1 MIVIDSSGWLEYLTD
16 GPLANEFARRL
27 RQPAAVL
34 TPAIVVYEVY
44 KHSRRLRGEE
54 AAIDAVAALRK
65 TTIIPLTEEVALVAA
80 DLSIEHKLA
89 MADAIVLATARLNE
103 AEVMTSDADFSGI
116 SGVIYV
122 QKI

>member
-1 MIVIDSSGWLEYLTD
+1 MIVVDSSGWLEYLTD
-16 GPLANEFARRL
+16 GPLASEFARRL

-34 TPAIVVYEVY
+34 TPAVVVYEVY
-44 KHSRRLRGEE
+44 KHARRLRGEE

-65 TTIIPLTEEVALVAA
+65 TTIIPMTEEVALVAA

-116 SGVIYV
+116 PGVIYV
-122 QKI
+122 QKS